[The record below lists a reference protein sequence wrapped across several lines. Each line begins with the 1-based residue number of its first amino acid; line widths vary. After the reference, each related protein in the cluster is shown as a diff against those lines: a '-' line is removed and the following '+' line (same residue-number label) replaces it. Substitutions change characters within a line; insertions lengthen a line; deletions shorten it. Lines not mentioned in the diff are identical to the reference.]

1 MNRELLQIVELD
13 VDRCSLTYGAGACT
27 AALGT
32 TGVRKCYN
40 TYFTCQSKDNFDREV
55 RTLRFAKNQ
64 NGIPRSDRVYP
75 ALQSVSTNPTEI
87 NLGGVNDRLGSLGKR
102 ARISVKLKDFTDSD
116 IWFDDYQSER
126 VDGTAQTDESGY
138 NPQERGTFFG
148 KLRRRFP
155 YYVGRAL
162 RVKEGYV
169 SDKLIMPVLSGY
181 VWVDANNWDDDAFWF
196 DSPETMRTRNYV
208 VTEWSGPDAAGNV
221 TITASDVLDLA
232 SDKKAQA
239 PAPSQGRLAVN
250 VASSGLPSF
259 DLVPADAGD
268 EYPASGTAVIG
279 SEIVTF
285 TRSGDTITL
294 TARAQGGSTASS
306 HSADDT
312 FQLCYVANDATIAS
326 VAIDLMTNYAGIDA
340 SYIDTSAWTSEGQ
353 RWLATYSLNA
363 IITKPTG
370 VTTLLAELS
379 QFGVIWWWDDEDQE
393 IRMRANRPLDVDET
407 APNLSDNLTFIED
420 KSDTADLYDQRLSRV
435 FFYHGVIDYTQGTT
449 DGDNFRRVSVA
460 IDGEAESEL
469 EYDQTQSYEIFS
481 RWLGEAGNYS
491 IATPA
496 VKRLLNRY
504 RDTPRQFLFEFDV
517 KDEASVDVA
526 SPVTIQSRLIQDE
539 TGNNLATQMQ
549 VTSIEE
555 VVGGHRFK
563 AKAQDYQFA
572 GRYGFITENSRS
584 DYDAST
590 DAEKTKGTYFVD
602 ENTLEFSDGTGPYV
616 FF

>member
-40 TYFTCQSKDNFDREV
+40 TYFTCQSKDNFNREV

-64 NGIPRSDRVYP
+64 NGILRSDRVYP

-169 SDKLIMPVLSGY
+169 G
-181 VWVDANNWDDDAFWF
+181 DDVA
-196 DSPETMRTRNYV
+196 TMRTRNYV

-259 DLVPADAGD
+259 DL
-268 EYPASGTAVIG
+268 
-279 SEIVTF
+279 
-285 TRSGDTITL
+285 
-294 TARAQGGSTASS
+294 
-306 HSADDT
+306 
-312 FQLCYVANDATIAS
+312 
-326 VAIDLMTNYAGIDA
+326 
-340 SYIDTSAWTSEGQ
+340 
-353 RWLATYSLNA
+353 
-363 IITKPTG
+363 
-370 VTTLLAELS
+370 
-379 QFGVIWWWDDEDQE
+379 
-393 IRMRANRPLDVDET
+393 
-407 APNLSDNLTFIED
+407 
-420 KSDTADLYDQRLSRV
+420 
-435 FFYHGVIDYTQGTT
+435 
-449 DGDNFRRVSVA
+449 
-460 IDGEAESEL
+460 
-469 EYDQTQSYEIFS
+469 
-481 RWLGEAGNYS
+481 
-491 IATPA
+491 
-496 VKRLLNRY
+496 
-504 RDTPRQFLFEFDV
+504 
-517 KDEASVDVA
+517 
-526 SPVTIQSRLIQDE
+526 
-539 TGNNLATQMQ
+539 
-549 VTSIEE
+549 
-555 VVGGHRFK
+555 
-563 AKAQDYQFA
+563 
-572 GRYGFITENSRS
+572 
-584 DYDAST
+584 
-590 DAEKTKGTYFVD
+590 
-602 ENTLEFSDGTGPYV
+602 
-616 FF
+616 

>member
-1 MNRELLQIVELD
+1 
-13 VDRCSLTYGAGACT
+13 
-27 AALGT
+27 
-32 TGVRKCYN
+32 
-40 TYFTCQSKDNFDREV
+40 
-55 RTLRFAKNQ
+55 
-64 NGIPRSDRVYP
+64 
-75 ALQSVSTNPTEI
+75 
-87 NLGGVNDRLGSLGKR
+87 
-102 ARISVKLKDFTDSD
+102 
-116 IWFDDYQSER
+116 
-126 VDGTAQTDESGY
+126 
-138 NPQERGTFFG
+138 
-148 KLRRRFP
+148 
-155 YYVGRAL
+155 
-162 RVKEGYV
+162 
-169 SDKLIMPVLSGY
+169 
-181 VWVDANNWDDDAFWF
+181 VWADANDWDDDKLWL
-196 DSPETMRTRNYV
+196 DTPDMRTRNYV

-285 TRSGDTITL
+285 TRSSDTITL

-326 VAIDLMTNYAGIDA
+326 VAIDLITNYAGIDA
-340 SYIDTSAWTSEGQ
+340 SYIDTSAWTSEGE
-353 RWLATYSLNA
+353 RWLATVSLNT

-379 QFGVIWWWDDEDQE
+379 QFGVIWWWDDENQE
-393 IRMRANRPLDVDET
+393 IRMRANRPLDVGET
-407 APNLSDNLTFIED
+407 AANLSDSVTFIED

-435 FFYHGVIDYTQGTT
+435 FFFHGVIDYTQSTT
-449 DGDNFRRVSVA
+449 SGDNYLRVSVA
-460 IDGEAESEL
+460 IDSEAESKL

-491 IATPA
+491 IASPA

-517 KDEASVDVA
+517 KDEASVAVA

-549 VTSIEE
+549 ITSLEE
-555 VVGGHRFK
+555 IVGGHRLK

-572 GRYGFITENSRS
+572 ERYGFITENSRS

-590 DAEKTKGTYFVD
+590 DAQKNTGTYFVD